1 MPAIAILAILFGLLL
16 LLLSI
21 PVDFIFQFD
30 SRQSPALHFQIGWLF
45 SLARFKIG
53 KKKKIKPKRKNPDKK
68 KAKKRGRK
76 KGASKFRFLGLI
88 TEALLR
94 RVFRLLLDIFRAIH
108 FRKVGADIRAGL
120 GEPADTGM
128 IFGLTSPVFLLLP
141 NSVQSQIRLS
151 PDFGDEAVFAG
162 DASGSIRLWPIEIIF
177 IALKFIFSRPVLR
190 TIKNFIILKWKK
202 RN

>member
-53 KKKKIKPKRKNPDKK
+53 KKKKKKPKRKKPDKK

-76 KGASKFRFLGLI
+76 KGGSKFRFLGLI

-94 RVFRLLLDIFRAIH
+94 RVLRLVMDIFRAIH
-108 FRKVGADIRAGL
+108 FRKVGADLRAGL

-128 IFGLTSPVFLLLP
+128 IFGLASPAFLLLP
-141 NSVQSQIRLS
+141 NSIQSQIRLS

-162 DASGSIRLWPIEIIF
+162 DAFGSIRLWPIEIIF
-177 IALKFIFSRPVLR
+177 IVLKFIFSRPVLR
-190 TIKNFIILKWKK
+190 TIKNFIVLKWKR